1 MIHRGRAEAGPY
13 PRTGYMNVGRAVVI
27 KNLVCSSLLDWG
39 MLYCI

>member
-13 PRTGYMNVGRAVVI
+13 PRTGYMNGDRAVVL
-27 KNLVCSSLLDWG
+27 KNLVRSSLIDCG